1 MALIWTRSGLTVAL
15 VALAASL
22 EARVTKITI
31 EHRESPAYSGKVFG
45 KAGQYELLTGHFTGE
60 LDPKDPHNQVITDI
74 QLAVRNASG
83 MVEYTATFA
92 IAKPIDMSKSSGLL
106 MYSVVNRGNGAP
118 APDADGDVSV
128 VSGWQGDLT
137 PRANLQTITVPLAKN
152 ADGSAITGPI
162 AARFIDFPD
171 RHHHHPALYRHQRH
185 RLPTP
190 GFSRHHESI
199 ADQARH

>member
-1 MALIWTRSGLTVAL
+1 MDKIRLTVAL

-74 QLAVRNASG
+74 HLAVRNASG

-128 VSGWQGDLT
+128 VS
-137 PRANLQTITVPLAKN
+137 RLA
-152 ADGSAITGPI
+152 G
-162 AARFIDFPD
+162 
-171 RHHHHPALYRHQRH
+171 
-185 RLPTP
+185 
-190 GFSRHHESI
+190 
-199 ADQARH
+199 